1 MPVDGSLRLILPEI
15 ILAVAG
21 VVVLAAGLTVRSA
34 RVPGILA
41 LLGIGAAAAALNS
54 HVLGTTAEIWSGTVV
69 VDGFGSVFKVIF
81 LVVGALTVLVSLD
94 YVHRHQLPAGE
105 FYILILLATVG
116 MMFMASSLNLLT
128 IYLGL
133 ECLSLAS
140 YSLAGMLRK
149 SAKSTEAALKYILVG
164 AISSGIVLFGMSLL
178 FGVAGSLH
186 LQDIAAALS
195 ASDAMAPVVVA
206 GMMFLIAGL
215 GVKMAA
221 VPFHMWAPDVY
232 QGSPAPVAAFLI
244 TASEAAAFAAALRI
258 FMVGLPALRA
268 EWTTVFILLAVVSM
282 TVGNITAI
290 LQTNMR
296 RMLAYSAVA
305 QAGYIMVGLA
315 VASPAAVSAMI
326 YYLIAYAFMTVG
338 AFAVVI
344 LVGRHH
350 PSEEIRDFQG
360 LSQRSPLAALALT
373 IFLLS
378 LIGIPPTAGFFGKFY
393 LIRAAVGANLTWL
406 AVVMMINSIISIPYY
421 WGVVRTMYLI
431 EAEDKAPLAVPAGL
445 RWAAVIGLAG
455 TLILGLFP
463 DTVVQIVSA
472 VQVAPAWLLTAF

>member
-15 ILAVAG
+15 IVAG
-21 VVVLAAGLTVRSA
+21 TGLLALTAGLVSRRS
-34 RVPGILA
+34 RLPGFVS
-41 LLGIGAAAAALNS
+41 LLGLAAAAYFLLAE
-54 HVLGTTAEIWSGTVV
+54 VAGETTQIWSGTVL
-69 VDGFGSVFKVIF
+69 VDGFSTLFKAVFLGIA
-81 LVVGALTVLVSLD
+81 ALIALVSFD
-94 YVHRHQLPAGE
+94 YIERNGLPAGE
-105 FYILILLATVG
+105 FHLLVLLATVG
-116 MMFMASSLNLLT
+116 MMFMAGSLNLIT
-128 IYLGL
+128 IYIGL
-133 ECLSLAS
+133 ECLALAS
-140 YSLAGMLRK
+140 YALTGMLRG
-149 SAKSTEAALKYILVG
+149 SAKSTEASLKYILIG
-164 AISSGIVLFGMSLL
+164 AISSGVILFGMSLV
-178 FGVAGSLH
+178 FGVAGSVH
-186 LQDIAAALS
+186 LAEINAAL
-195 ASDAMAPVVVA
+195 AGGTPMLPVLLA
-206 GMMFLIAGL
+206 GMVFLVAGL

-268 EWTTVFILLAVVSM
+268 EWTTVLLLLAVVSM

-290 LQTNMR
+290 QQTDMR

-360 LSQRSPLAALALT
+360 LSQRSPLAAMALT

-421 WGVVRTMYLI
+421 WGVVRTM
-431 EAEDKAPLAVPAGL
+431 
-445 RWAAVIGLAG
+445 
-455 TLILGLFP
+455 
-463 DTVVQIVSA
+463 
-472 VQVAPAWLLTAF
+472 

>member
-1 MPVDGSLRLILPEI
+1 MPVDGSLGLILPEI
-15 ILAVAG
+15 VLAVAG
-21 VVVLAAGLTVRSA
+21 MVVLAAGLTWRRS
-34 RVPGILA
+34 RLPGILA
-41 LLGIGAAAAALNS
+41 ILGIAASAAALAS
-54 HVLGTTAEIWSGTVV
+54 RVWGQTAEIWSGTVM
-69 VDGFGSVFKVIF
+69 VDGYANLFKAIF
-81 LVVGALTVLVSLD
+81 LGVAALTVLVSMD
-94 YVHRHQLPAGE
+94 YVHRNRLPAGE
-105 FYILILLATVG
+105 VYLLLLLATMG
-116 MMFMASSLNLLT
+116 LTCRTGSLNLLT
-128 IYLGL
+128 IYVGL

-149 SAKSTEAALKYILVG
+149 SPRSTEAALKYILIG

-178 FGVAGSLH
+178 FGVAGSTH
-186 LQDIAAALS
+186 LRDIAAALNS
-195 ASDAMAPVVVA
+195 NPAMAPVLVA
-206 GMMFLIAGL
+206 GMMFLIAGF

-232 QGSPAPVAAFLI
+232 DGSPAPVAAFLI
-244 TASEAAAFAAALRI
+244 TASEAAAFGAALRI
-258 FMVGLPALRA
+258 FLVGLPALA
-268 EWTTVFILLAVVSM
+268 DEWRTVFIVLAVISM

-315 VASPAAVSAMI
+315 VASDRAVSAML
-326 YYLIAYAFMTVG
+326 YYLIGYAFMTIG

-344 LVGRHH
+344 LLGRQH
-350 PSEEIRDFQG
+350 PSEEISDFKG
-360 LSQRSPLAALALT
+360 LGQRAPFFALALT

-393 LIRAAVGANLTWL
+393 LIQAAVGADLTWL

-421 WGVVRTMYLI
+421 WGVVRTMYLR
-431 EAEDKAPLAVPAGL
+431 EADDKAPLPAPAGL

>member
-1 MPVDGSLRLILPEI
+1 MPVDGSLQLILPEI

-21 VVVLAAGLTVRSA
+21 VIVLTAGLATRGA
-34 RVPGILA
+34 RVPGVLA
-41 LLGIGAAAAALNS
+41 LLGIVAAGVALYTR
-54 HVLGTTAEIWSGTVV
+54 VWGTTAEIWSRTVM
-69 VDGFGSVFKVIF
+69 VDGFANLFKAIF
-81 LVVGALTVLVSLD
+81 LVVAALTVLLSMD
-94 YVHRHQLPAGE
+94 YVARNGIQAGE

-116 MMFMASSLNLLT
+116 MMFMAGSLNLLT

-140 YSLAGMLRK
+140 YSLAGMLRRNP
-149 SAKSTEAALKYILVG
+149 KSTEASLKYILIG

-186 LQDIAAALS
+186 LQDIAAALRANS
-195 ASDAMAPVVVA
+195 AMAPVLVA
-206 GMMFLIAGL
+206 GMMFLIAGF

-232 QGSPAPVAAFLI
+232 HGSPAPVAAFLI
-244 TASEAAAFAAALRI
+244 TASEAAAFAAALRV
-258 FMVGLPALRA
+258 FLVGLPALQA
-268 EWTTVFILLAVVSM
+268 EWTTVFIVLAVISM

-315 VASPAAVSAMI
+315 VASDRAVSAMI
-326 YYLIAYAFMTVG
+326 YYLIAYAFMTIG

-344 LVGRHH
+344 LLGRRH
-350 PSEEIRDFQG
+350 PTEEIRDFRG
-360 LSQRSPLAALALT
+360 LSQRAPLFALALT

-393 LIRAAVGANLTWL
+393 LIQAAVAADLTWL

-421 WGVVRTMYLI
+421 WGVVRTMYLT
-431 EAEDKAPLAVPAGL
+431 EAEDKEPLPAPAGL

-455 TLILGLFP
+455 TLVLGLFP

-472 VQVAPAWLLTAF
+472 VQVAPQWLLAAF

>member
-406 AVVMMINSIISIPYY
+406 AVVMMINSIISIPDY
-421 WGVVRTMYLI
+421 WGVVRTMDLA
-431 EAEDKAPLAVPAGL
+431 EAEDKEPLPAPAGL

>member
-1 MPVDGSLRLILPEI
+1 YFL
-15 ILAVAG
+15 LAEVAG
-21 VVVLAAGLTVRSA
+21 E
-34 RVPGILA
+34 
-41 LLGIGAAAAALNS
+41 
-54 HVLGTTAEIWSGTVV
+54 TTQTWSGTVL
-69 VDGFGSVFKVIF
+69 VDGFSTLFKAVFLGIA
-81 LVVGALTVLVSLD
+81 ALIALVSFD
-94 YVHRHQLPAGE
+94 YIERNGLPAGE
-105 FYILILLATVG
+105 FHLLVLLATVG
-116 MMFMASSLNLLT
+116 MMFMAGSLNLIT
-128 IYLGL
+128 IYIGL
-133 ECLSLAS
+133 ECLALAS
-140 YSLAGMLRK
+140 YALTGMLRG
-149 SAKSTEAALKYILVG
+149 SAKSTEASLKYILIG
-164 AISSGIVLFGMSLL
+164 AISSGVILFGMSLV
-178 FGVAGSLH
+178 FGVAGSVH
-186 LQDIAAALS
+186 LAEINAAL
-195 ASDAMAPVVVA
+195 AGGTPMLPVLLA
-206 GMMFLIAGL
+206 GMVFLVAGL

-472 VQVAPAWLLTAF
+472 VQVAPAWLL